1 MLTSINLDSSLSQT
15 DFAELIG
22 VSKEAVSKRVR
33 SGALTE
39 GASCRTWLD
48 EYLTLLREE
57 ASGRSHENKFDA
69 KHWAA
74 EERKQNALFK
84 EQARLIQA
92 GDLVTVESVAVPLE
106 NFAHSINKG
115 LMQVGR
121 EQTIAIRSKYEI
133 DLDAEV
139 IEKPLRDFLTDSGK
153 RAEECLQSVCG
164 IS

>member
-39 GASCRTWLD
+39 GASCRVWLD

-84 EQARLIQA
+84 EQSRLIQA
-92 GDLVTVESVAVPLE
+92 GDLVTVESLADRL
-106 NFAHSINKG
+106 
-115 LMQVGR
+115 L
-121 EQTIAIRSKYEI
+121 
-133 DLDAEV
+133 
-139 IEKPLRDFLTDSGK
+139 
-153 RAEECLQSVCG
+153 
-164 IS
+164 